1 MRRCR
6 HSYLAVA
13 LLGLSGC
20 LWDDPH
26 PGSARFGAN
35 GNVPSRDKL
44 PPAPVQESSRVDSLG
59 RQILAANPDLTIR
72 PMFLA
77 VGTPKVSAFHRG
89 TTELYVSSG
98 LVNKCASDAELAAV
112 LCSELGKMVAENQPQ
127 RRLADREPPFAP
139 RIGND
144 AVGGSGDPDQ
154 TRRAEQAMW
163 EQRNPRRPDSRVPTT
178 AEPTILATAYLTKAG
193 FSADDLT
200 KVGPL
205 LRQAESEPIFEQQ
218 LTAPRTNGLGIPK

>member
-6 HSYLAVA
+6 HTYLALA
-13 LLGLSGC
+13 LLGLGGC

-26 PGSARFGAN
+26 PGTARSGPSR
-35 GNVPSRDKL
+35 NVPSRDKL
-44 PPAPVQESSRVDSLG
+44 PPAPIEESTRVDSLG

-77 VGTPKVSAFHRG
+77 VGTPKVTAFHRG

-112 LCSELGKMVAENQPQ
+112 LCSELGKIVAESQPP
-127 RRLADREPPFAP
+127 RRFADREPPFAP
-139 RIGND
+139 RVGSD
-144 AVGGSGDPDQ
+144 AVGGNGDPDQ

-178 AEPTILATAYLTKAG
+178 ADPNILATAYLTKAG
-193 FSADDLT
+193 FTADDLT

-205 LRQAESEPIFEQQ
+205 LRQAESEPIFERQ
-218 LTAPRTNGLGIPK
+218 LAAPRGEGLGIPK